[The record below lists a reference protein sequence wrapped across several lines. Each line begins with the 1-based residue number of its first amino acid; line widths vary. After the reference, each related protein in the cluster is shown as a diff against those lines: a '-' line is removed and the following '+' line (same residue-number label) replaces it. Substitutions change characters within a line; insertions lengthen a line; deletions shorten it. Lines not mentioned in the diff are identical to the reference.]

1 MLGKGRLKFQ
11 CYSGKELVPQEEIQQ
26 VSNTLLDCLARQ
38 RAQRQMETHDQQ
50 NGFFVP
56 GSGPYA

>member
-26 VSNTLLDCLARQ
+26 VSDTVLDCLARQ
-38 RAQRQMETHDQQ
+38 METHYQQ
-50 NGFFVP
+50 KGFIVP
-56 GSGPYA
+56 VSGP